1 MIVPRRA
8 IRLFRVAALTGAA
21 LCGSGRAFCDPATA
35 EALFRQG
42 RQLMSEG
49 KTSDACEK
57 FAASQRMDASSGT
70 LLYLADCDAKSGKT
84 ASAWAEFL
92 SAARMA
98 RNQGDVGRADEATKR
113 ARELE
118 PKLSHIT

>member
-8 IRLFRVAALTGAA
+8 IRVFRVAALTGAA
-21 LCGSGRAFCDPATA
+21 LCGTGRAYCDPATA

-49 KTSDACEK
+49 KTAEACEK
-57 FAASQRMDASSGT
+57 FGASERMDPSSGT
-70 LLYLADCDAKSGKT
+70 LLNLADCDAKSGKS

-92 SAARMA
+92 AAARMA
-98 RNQGDVGRADEATKR
+98 RNQGD
-113 ARELE
+113 
-118 PKLSHIT
+118 